1 MFSYYTK
8 NNFVNILLFVGEQL
22 TTASNHAM
30 VEVAEYKAKLRKLRQ
45 QLEEK
50 TEQWSEVREELEKL
64 QVTSDKLKSENL
76 ELCQDARAAKTYR
89 DELDVLR
96 ERAEKVDKLEAEL
109 LRYKDKMNDIE
120 FFKSRVEELREDNR
134 ILVETKDMLE
144 EQLASSR
151 KRSEKILELEND
163 IIRFKG
169 DIERFQHEKDT
180 DRARIKDLQEEN
192 AALVLSQKNSHSE
205 SQSLMA
211 EMEAM
216 KGSSGKDLNLLSEQ
230 LGKDAVSRVH
240 RLELEN
246 QRLLRELEAAR
257 VKMEKE
263 AHHEQESESRK
274 INSTIAKLE
283 EQVNIF
289 FSDSFITLLET
300 VISTVIES
308 DKGAIRLNPAVNL
321 IQQ

>member
-1 MFSYYTK
+1 MQIP
-8 NNFVNILLFVGEQL
+8 NPGEQL

-50 TEQWSEVREELEKL
+50 TEQWSEVREEHEKL
-64 QVTSDKLKSENL
+64 QEVTDKLKSENL

-134 ILVETKDMLE
+134 ILVETKEMLE
-144 EQLASSR
+144 EQLASAR
-151 KRSEKILELEND
+151 KRSERILELENE

-169 DIERFQHEKDT
+169 EFERFGHEKEN

-192 AALVLSQKNSHSE
+192 AALALSQKTSLNE
-205 SQSLMA
+205 S
-211 EMEAM
+211 
-216 KGSSGKDLNLLSEQ
+216 
-230 LGKDAVSRVH
+230 
-240 RLELEN
+240 
-246 QRLLRELEAAR
+246 
-257 VKMEKE
+257 
-263 AHHEQESESRK
+263 
-274 INSTIAKLE
+274 
-283 EQVNIF
+283 QVNIPSQWPITTNCPQTVTIRIIILQYRHYVHFLFSFVICSVFLF
-289 FSDSFITLLET
+289 FSCFIPSLILWSF
-300 VISTVIES
+300 
-308 DKGAIRLNPAVNL
+308 
-321 IQQ
+321 